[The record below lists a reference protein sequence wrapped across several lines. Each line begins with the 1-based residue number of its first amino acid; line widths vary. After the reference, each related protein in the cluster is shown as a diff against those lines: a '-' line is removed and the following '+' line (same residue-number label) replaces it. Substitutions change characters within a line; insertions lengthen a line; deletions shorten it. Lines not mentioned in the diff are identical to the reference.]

1 MSHLR
6 WRHWR
11 PLRVLLR
18 QRTGRIA
25 RESQYVEFSAPI
37 ELRANFFEATVAGCI
52 GCTGDIKV
60 ETLHLWPVVSWRSP
74 DPEASPADYE
84 VHLGPAPF
92 NPNGTFKNA
101 IIVVI
106 HPERTITQT
115 EGVCGG
121 RFSNVSDPD
130 GNPRRVVD
138 YGGLRFDEADGSI
151 GSLES
156 IFSALTP
163 ATVNPPENQTP

>member
-1 MSHLR
+1 M
-6 WRHWR
+6 
-11 PLRVLLR
+11 
-18 QRTGRIA
+18 
-25 RESQYVEFSAPI
+25 
-37 ELRANFFEATVAGCI
+37 
-52 GCTGDIKV
+52 
-60 ETLHLWPVVSWRSP
+60 
-74 DPEASPADYE
+74 
-84 VHLGPAPF
+84 HLGPAPF